1 MRMNEESREEAAML
15 WGDVVQLACESGHPE
30 MAQWLERLLPVSFDG
45 TTLVCATKL
54 KWTERRVMT
63 NYRAAIEASIHEI
76 TMEPA
81 SLSVV
86 VDPSF
91 FADAPSSPESS
102 AAPVMPAPLPV
113 PAKPSPVPPARPVIA
128 TPVPVATETPA
139 ETLSLSPAA
148 LAGAQAAASRT
159 THPLVGLRAKI
170 PTAVSVPLEAT
181 RPSIQ
186 TVQAPTEPPVTS
198 QPSSVPPVTPT
209 QVEPPA
215 APAEAPA
222 FVADPQPSAPDDQAV
237 QYAEPSEPE
246 PSPDPVAPSP
256 SETPSAAPE
265 GSAERSPASAEPLSN
280 LTFETFVVGEANRM
294 AFDAARTIA
303 EEEVVPYNPLFL
315 YSKPGMGKTHLLHA
329 IRNYIQMYRPGI
341 NVSYAR
347 AEDLLDNYTSDLKE
361 GKRGAEILRDYR
373 QADVLLVDDVQFF
386 QKKDATQVTFF
397 DIFNQLTMQGKSVV
411 LTADVPPDYLQL
423 DERLKQRFGMG
434 LIIDISAPNFELK
447 RAILHSYAQTYC
459 QSSKR
464 FHGVSLSEDALSYM
478 AELAPNSIRETL
490 GFLTRVL
497 AEQSVTPQQPLTHER
512 IKAVRD
518 KLFKAG
524 RRIDIAM
531 IIDVVCEELGVP
543 SADIK
548 GKGRT
553 KPVSEAR
560 QITMWLARQMTD
572 ESYQAIGSPFGRDHS
587 TVYASISKIDL
598 LSQEDPVF
606 LARLEALKRKIE
618 GRTA

>member
-15 WGDVVQLACESGHPE
+15 WGDVVQLACESGDPE

-86 VDPSF
+86 VDPSL
-91 FADAPSSPESS
+91 FADSPSSPESS
-102 AAPVMPAPLPV
+102 AASVTPTPAPV
-113 PAKPSPVPPARPVIA
+113 PAQPSPVPSAQPVTAAPTPAAV
-128 TPVPVATETPA
+128 ESPA
-139 ETLSLSPAA
+139 ETPSLSPAA
-148 LAGAQAAASRT
+148 LAGAQAAVSRT

-170 PTAVSVPLEAT
+170 PTAVSASLEAA

-186 TVQAPTEPPVTS
+186 TAQTSAEPPVAA
-198 QPSSVPPVTPT
+198 QLSSVPPATPT

-215 APAEAPA
+215 VPAETPA
-222 FVADPQPSAPDDQAV
+222 FAAESRSSAPDDQAV
-237 QYAEPSEPE
+237 QYAEPDEPE
-246 PSPDPVAPSP
+246 PTPVPVAPP
-256 SETPSAAPE
+256 SSEVSAQVAAADRP
-265 GSAERSPASAEPLSN
+265 SPAPAEPLSN

-347 AEDLLDNYTSDLKE
+347 AEDLLDTYTSDLKE

-447 RAILHSYAQTYC
+447 RAILHSYSQTYC

-497 AEQSVTPQQPLTHER
+497 AEQAVTPQQPLTHER

-524 RRIDIAM
+524 RRVDIAM

>member
-1 MRMNEESREEAAML
+1 MNEESREEAAML
-15 WGDVVQLACESGHPE
+15 WGDVVQLACESGDPE

-86 VDPSF
+86 VDPSL
-91 FADAPSSPESS
+91 FADSPSSPESS
-102 AAPVMPAPLPV
+102 AASVTPTPAPV
-113 PAKPSPVPPARPVIA
+113 PAQPSPVPSAQPVTAAPTPAAV
-128 TPVPVATETPA
+128 ESPA
-139 ETLSLSPAA
+139 ETPSLSPAA
-148 LAGAQAAASRT
+148 LAGAQAAVSRT

-170 PTAVSVPLEAT
+170 PTAVSASLEAA

-186 TVQAPTEPPVTS
+186 TAQTSAEPPVAA
-198 QPSSVPPVTPT
+198 QLSSVPPATPT

-215 APAEAPA
+215 VPAETPA
-222 FVADPQPSAPDDQAV
+222 FAAESRSSAPDDQAV
-237 QYAEPSEPE
+237 QYAEPDEPE
-246 PSPDPVAPSP
+246 PTPVPVAPP
-256 SETPSAAPE
+256 SSEVSAQVAAADRP
-265 GSAERSPASAEPLSN
+265 SPAPAEPLSN

-347 AEDLLDNYTSDLKE
+347 AEDLLDTYTSDLKE

-447 RAILHSYAQTYC
+447 RAILHSYSQTYC

-497 AEQSVTPQQPLTHER
+497 AEQAVTPQQPLTHER

-524 RRIDIAM
+524 RRVDIAM

-572 ESYQAIGSPFGRDHS
+572 ES
-587 TVYASISKIDL
+587 
-598 LSQEDPVF
+598 
-606 LARLEALKRKIE
+606 
-618 GRTA
+618 

>member
-1 MRMNEESREEAAML
+1 MNEESREEAAML
-15 WGDVVQLACESGHPE
+15 WGDVVQLACESGDPE

-86 VDPSF
+86 VDPSL
-91 FADAPSSPESS
+91 FADSPSSPESS
-102 AAPVMPAPLPV
+102 AASVTPTPAPV
-113 PAKPSPVPPARPVIA
+113 PAQPSPVPSAQPVTAAPTPAAV
-128 TPVPVATETPA
+128 ESPA
-139 ETLSLSPAA
+139 ETPSLSPAA
-148 LAGAQAAASRT
+148 LAGAQAAVSRT

-170 PTAVSVPLEAT
+170 PTAVSASLEAA

-186 TVQAPTEPPVTS
+186 TAQTSAEPPVAA
-198 QPSSVPPVTPT
+198 QLSSVPPATPT

-215 APAEAPA
+215 VPAETPA
-222 FVADPQPSAPDDQAV
+222 FAAESRSSAPDDQAV
-237 QYAEPSEPE
+237 QYAEPDEPE
-246 PSPDPVAPSP
+246 PTPVPVAPP
-256 SETPSAAPE
+256 SSEVSAQVAAADRP
-265 GSAERSPASAEPLSN
+265 SPAPAEPLSN

-347 AEDLLDNYTSDLKE
+347 AEDLLDTYTSDLKE

-447 RAILHSYAQTYC
+447 RAILHSYSQTYC

-497 AEQSVTPQQPLTHER
+497 AEQAVTPQQPLTHER

-524 RRIDIAM
+524 RRVDIAM